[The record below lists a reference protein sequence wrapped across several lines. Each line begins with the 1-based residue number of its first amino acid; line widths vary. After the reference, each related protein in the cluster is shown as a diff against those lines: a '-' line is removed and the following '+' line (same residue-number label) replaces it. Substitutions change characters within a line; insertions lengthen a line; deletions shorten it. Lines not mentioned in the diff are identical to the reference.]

1 MDRARVSCH
10 DLWVGYR
17 VKSARGLPRRGQH
30 SWALRGAD
38 LSIAPGELVGIV
50 GGNGSGKTTL
60 LRTIVGVLRPSRGHL
75 DVDGKVGGLVELRPD
90 ADRDLSVRERM
101 VMSGVLLGFRR
112 RDSRLLE
119 ALVTDFGQLDAG
131 VLRAPVYT
139 LSTGMLLRLEMS
151 LLLSAA
157 CDVLAIDELL
167 MGADADFRS
176 RCLDRISL
184 ICADGASAVL
194 SSHDPLLLSRC
205 DRVLRLETGLLRYED
220 PSPSSDAP
228 REDGRRWPDDDRE
241 GGGGAPR
248 SEGVDVPPSAL
259 GH

>member
-1 MDRARVSCH
+1 MGGTRVSSH

-17 VKSARGLPRRGQH
+17 IKSARGLPIRGQH
-30 SWALRGAD
+30 SWALRGVE
-38 LSIAPGELVGIV
+38 LSIAPGEIVGIV

-60 LRTIVGVLRPSRGHL
+60 LRTMVGVLTPSKGRL

-112 RDSRLLE
+112 RDSKLLA
-119 ALVTDFGQLDAG
+119 ALAHEFGELDDA
-131 VLRAPVYT
+131 VLNAPVYT

-151 LLLSAA
+151 LLLNAA

-167 MGADADFRS
+167 MGADADFRN
-176 RCLDRISL
+176 RCLDRIGV
-184 ICADGASAVL
+184 ICAGGGSAVL

-205 DRVLRLETGLLRYED
+205 DRVLRLEEGLLRTEEL
-220 PSPSSDAP
+220 SPGPGSDQAP
-228 REDGRRWPDDDRE
+228 PTDV
-241 GGGGAPR
+241 AN
-248 SEGVDVPPSAL
+248 VPPETST
-259 GH
+259 